1 MSFPE
6 EDFFEFI
13 EKLQSEKD
21 AVIIVEGINDKKAL
35 EFWDIALPIET
46 LKHPWFEF
54 IEMITEK
61 FSKKHKIILL
71 LDADPQGR
79 KYHTKLKD
87 EFRKYGFK
95 VSSGYWLKIQRYHIT
110 CIEGLSSPQFQE
122 LRLRYLSL
130 KIDDLDRKDNPI

>member
-6 EDFFEFI
+6 ENFFEFI
-13 EKLQSEKD
+13 ERLQNERNS
-21 AVIIVEGINDKKAL
+21 VIIVEGVKDKKAL
-35 EFWDIALPIET
+35 EFWDIKIPIEV

-54 IEMITEK
+54 IENIIAVYPKNTQ
-61 FSKKHKIILL
+61 IILM

-79 KYHTKLKD
+79 KYHKKLKN
-87 EFRKYGFK
+87 EFRNYGFK
-95 VSSGYWLKIQRYHIT
+95 VNSGFWLRIQSYHIT

-130 KIDDLDRKDNPI
+130 KIDK